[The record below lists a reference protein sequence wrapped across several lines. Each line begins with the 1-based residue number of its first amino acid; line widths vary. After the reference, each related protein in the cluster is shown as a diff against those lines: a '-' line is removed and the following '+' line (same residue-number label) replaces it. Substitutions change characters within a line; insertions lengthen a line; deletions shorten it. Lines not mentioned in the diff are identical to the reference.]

1 MACDRACE
9 HVPGSRQRMTH
20 AGGGTSAVPQGTRM
34 TLAPQRHAT
43 SRSLGQGTH
52 GPAWHMAS
60 HLCTWQFSHRP
71 HTWIKA
77 SAKQTVSYTTLHC
90 SVTCDIPRATQPEHG
105 EATWDNAVRQAVTA
119 CVHRGTLPPRGSHS
133 PSLSSHA
140 RVYLPTRRTR
150 PLGTALPAAL
160 MPTTVPHAQA
170 LGRAHLAGTQ
180 KVKVLKDEQSL
191 RVRGVGR
198 TSLGDALARSYQLL
212 AAEMC
217 LGQLAAATVT
227 RHRLCTH
234 NGNKQQPRHP
244 LSTSLPSRAQRRSLQ
259 PVPRHRVDRGRRDMG
274 RCTCDVHRPG
284 ACHRCRHTVVSAS
297 CTAA

>member
-1 MACDRACE
+1 MTACLTWWQLWALACDRACE
-9 HVPGSRQRMTH
+9 HAPGSRQRMTH

-140 RVYLPTRRTR
+140 QCVSSRHGGHDPSGQHFRRHSCR
-150 PLGTALPAAL
+150 P
-160 MPTTVPHAQA
+160 
-170 LGRAHLAGTQ
+170 
-180 KVKVLKDEQSL
+180 QSL
-191 RVRGVGR
+191 MRRHLDEHTWQTHRRSRRSR
-198 TSLGDALARSYQLL
+198 TSSRCACEALDAHHW
-212 AAEMC
+212 
-217 LGQLAAATVT
+217 AT
-227 RHRLCTH
+227 RTH
-234 NGNKQQPRHP
+234 EHTSSSLQRCA
-244 LSTSLPSRAQRRSLQ
+244 LDSLPQRQ
-259 PVPRHRVDRGRRDMG
+259 
-274 RCTCDVHRPG
+274 
-284 ACHRCRHTVVSAS
+284 
-297 CTAA
+297 